1 MNWFLGFVMGL
12 LLAAG
17 YNRIVD
23 IQEESKRQQDAAGKV
38 ETAQIIEAYKQG
50 SKDVLKLNPID
61 PRLESTCI
69 QIWGM
74 KQND

>member
-1 MNWFLGFVMGL
+1 MNWFIGFTMGL

-23 IQEESKRQQDAAGKV
+23 AQEEAKRRQEAAGKV
-38 ETAQIIEAYKQG
+38 ETLQIIEAYRSG
-50 SKDVLKLNPID
+50 AKDVLKLNPID

>member
-1 MNWFLGFVMGL
+1 MGL
-12 LLAAG
+12 LIAAG

-23 IQEESKRQQDAAGKV
+23 AQEEAKRRQEAAGKV
-38 ETAQIIEAYKQG
+38 ETSQIIEAYRAG

>member
-1 MNWFLGFVMGL
+1 MNWFIGFTMGL

-23 IQEESKRQQDAAGKV
+23 AQEEAKRRQEAAGKV
-38 ETAQIIEAYKQG
+38 ETLQIIEAYRAG
-50 SKDVLKLNPID
+50 AKDVLKLNPID

>member
-1 MNWFLGFVMGL
+1 MGL

-23 IQEESKRQQDAAGKV
+23 AQEEAKRRQEAAGKV
-38 ETAQIIEAYKQG
+38 ETSQIIEAYRAG

>member
-12 LLAAG
+12 LLAGG
-17 YNRIVD
+17 YNRIMDVTKKLKGNK
-23 IQEESKRQQDAAGKV
+23 SAGKV
-38 ETAQIIEAYKQG
+38 NTAEIIEAYKQG
-50 SKDVLKLNPID
+50 KDLLRLNPID
-61 PRLESTCI
+61 ARLESTCI

>member
-1 MNWFLGFVMGL
+1 MNWFIGFTMGL
-12 LLAAG
+12 LIAAG

-23 IQEESKRQQDAAGKV
+23 AQEEAKRRQEAAGKV
-38 ETAQIIEAYKQG
+38 ETSQIIEAYRAG

>member
-1 MNWFLGFVMGL
+1 MNWLIGFVMGL

-17 YNRIVD
+17 YNRIID
-23 IQEESKRQQDAAGKV
+23 AQEEAKRQQEAAGKV
-38 ETAQIIEAYKQG
+38 ETTQIIEAYKQG
-50 SKDVLKLNPID
+50 VKDLLRLNPVD

>member
-1 MNWFLGFVMGL
+1 MNWLIGFVMGL

-23 IQEESKRQQDAAGKV
+23 VQEEAKRQQEAAGKV

-50 SKDVLKLNPID
+50 VKDLLRLNPVD

>member
-1 MNWFLGFVMGL
+1 MNWFIGFTMGL
-12 LLAAG
+12 ILAGG
-17 YNRIVD
+17 YSRIMDVH
-23 IQEESKRQQDAAGKV
+23 QEAKRQQEAAGKV
-38 ETAQIIEAYKQG
+38 HTVEIIEAYKAG
-50 SKDVLKLNPID
+50 ARDLLKLNPID

>member
-38 ETAQIIEAYKQG
+38 ETQQIIEAYKAG

>member
-1 MNWFLGFVMGL
+1 MNWLIGFVMGL

-23 IQEESKRQQDAAGKV
+23 AQEEAKRQQESAGKV
-38 ETAQIIEAYKQG
+38 ETLQIIEAYKQG
-50 SKDVLKLNPID
+50 SKDLLRLNPID

-74 KQND
+74 KQYD

>member
-1 MNWFLGFVMGL
+1 MNWLVGFVMGL

-23 IQEESKRQQDAAGKV
+23 IQEEAKRQQEAAGKV

-50 SKDVLKLNPID
+50 TRDLLRLNPID

-74 KQND
+74 KQNE

>member
-1 MNWFLGFVMGL
+1 MNWLLGFVMGL

-23 IQEESKRQQDAAGKV
+23 IQEESKRQQEAAGKV
-38 ETAQIIEAYKQG
+38 ETQQIIEAYKQG
-50 SKDVLKLNPID
+50 VKDLLRLNPID

>member
-1 MNWFLGFVMGL
+1 MGL

-23 IQEESKRQQDAAGKV
+23 IQEESKRHQEAAGKV
-38 ETAQIIEAYKQG
+38 ETAQIIEAYRAG
-50 SKDVLKLNPID
+50 AKDLLKLNPID
-61 PRLESTCI
+61 PRLESACI

>member
-1 MNWFLGFVMGL
+1 MGL
-12 LLAAG
+12 ILAAG

-23 IQEESKRQQDAAGKV
+23 SQEEAKRQQEAAGKV
-38 ETAQIIEAYKQG
+38 ETAQIIEAYRTG
-50 SKDVLKLNPID
+50 AKDLLRLNPID

>member
-1 MNWFLGFVMGL
+1 MGL
-12 LLAAG
+12 LVAAG
-17 YNRIVD
+17 YNRIIDVQQEAKQQAITRVGTLD
-23 IQEESKRQQDAAGKV
+23 VIQ
-38 ETAQIIEAYKQG
+38 AYKEG
-50 SKDVLKLNPID
+50 AKDVLKLNPID

>member
-1 MNWFLGFVMGL
+1 MNWFMGFVMGL

-38 ETAQIIEAYKQG
+38 ETAQIIEAYKSG
-50 SKDVLKLNPID
+50 AKDVLKLNPID

-74 KQND
+74 KQYD

>member
-1 MNWFLGFVMGL
+1 MGL
-12 LLAAG
+12 LIAAG

-23 IQEESKRQQDAAGKV
+23 AQEEAKRRQEAAGKV
-38 ETAQIIEAYKQG
+38 ETSQIIEAYRAG

-61 PRLESTCI
+61 PRLESACI